1 MPGAATVTVKL
12 HRDTVN
18 ALKAKAVAQGDSLN
32 HMLGNLLQD
41 FVTGAPLP
49 MLRTPDGTPSITTKD
64 ARQQAMATLESAMP
78 DLVGMLLCKAKEG
91 DRESAIYCLDRL
103 MGKPRQQVDQRILKV
118 DASGEEFRAM
128 VAQLLQSGGSKP
140 PQIAPPSGTQ
150 TSEPLASEG

>member
-1 MPGAATVTVKL
+1 MPGRSAITCKCTQDL
-12 HRDTVN
+12 RDSVHQMAEARGISVN
-18 ALKAKAVAQGDSLN
+18 SFVHNIIQSYV
-32 HMLGNLLQD
+32 
-41 FVTGAPLP
+41 VTGKAECLP
-49 MLRTPDGTPSITTKD
+49 TVLPQSVGN
-64 ARQQAMATLESAMP
+64 ARQQALALLDSSAP
-78 DLVGMLLCKAKEG
+78 ALIQMLLDKAQSG